1 MAYVGFESAQ
11 EEGLHDALGV
21 GNSVLFVT
29 GPRQRKE
36 VKNTMLSF
44 S

>member
-21 GNSVLFVT
+21 GNSVLFVA
-29 GPRQRKE
+29 GP
-36 VKNTMLSF
+36 
-44 S
+44 